1 MSTLPPHGFNDPDDE
16 RRLQTSR
23 MGSGGLEPEVEI
35 DLGLSS
41 PAASS
46 EVASGMG
53 GVGMW
58 SPDALLIEHRSLWG
72 EIFRRFRRDKFAM
85 VGVVIIIILVLVAIF
100 APWLAPHDP
109 TKQYDAG
116 LTMQGMPVGP
126 SKMFWLGTDTLG
138 RDLLS
143 RLMYGARVS
152 LVVGVCANGFA
163 LVLGVVFGL
172 TAGYFRGGTET
183 LLMRMTD
190 VMMAF
195 PIYLLA
201 VALVSVLKP
210 SVWILILVIGIVYW
224 TPMTR
229 VIHGEVLSIREKEF
243 VDAARL
249 TGCTNRRILFRHI
262 LPHLVAPI
270 IVYTSLGIATTI
282 LFEASL
288 SFIGLGV
295 QPPTPSWG
303 QMISEGQAYY
313 LAAPHLIIYPG
324 LAIMVTVLAFNLVGD
339 GLRDSFDP
347 QQRRR

>member
-1 MSTLPPHGFNDPDDE
+1 VSDDFN
-16 RRLQTSR
+16 
-23 MGSGGLEPEVEI
+23 GLEPETQI
-35 DLGLSS
+35 DLGLAT
-41 PAASS
+41 PAPGS
-46 EVASGMG
+46 EVATGMG
-53 GVGMW
+53 SVGMW
-58 SPDALLIEHRSLWG
+58 NPDALLIEHRSLWS
-72 EIFRRFRRDKFAM
+72 EIWRRFRRDKFAM
-85 VGVVIIIILVLVAIF
+85 VGIVVIIVLVVVAVF
-100 APWLAPHDP
+100 APWIAPHDP
-109 TKQYDAG
+109 TQQFDEG

-126 SKMFWLGTDTLG
+126 SAEFPLGTDTLG

-143 RLMYGARVS
+143 RLIYGARVS
-152 LVVGVCANGFA
+152 LTVGVLANGFA

-172 TAGYFRGGTET
+172 TAGYFRGGVET
-183 LLMRMTD
+183 LLMRTTD

-282 LFEASL
+282 LFEATL
-288 SFIGLGV
+288 SYIGLGV

-313 LAAPHLIIYPG
+313 LSAPHLVIYPG
-324 LAIMVTVLAFNLVGD
+324 LAIMITVLAFNLVGD
-339 GLRDSFDP
+339 GLRDAFDP
-347 QQRRR
+347 KQRRR